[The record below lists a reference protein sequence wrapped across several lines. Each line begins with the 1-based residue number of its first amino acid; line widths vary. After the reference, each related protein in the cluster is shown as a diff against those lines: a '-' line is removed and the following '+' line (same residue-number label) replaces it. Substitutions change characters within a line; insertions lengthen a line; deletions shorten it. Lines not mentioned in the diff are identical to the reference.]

1 MALDCDQ
8 EYAIV
13 ISVLI
18 VNIPKYIG
26 RDKKTLAYN
35 WRSIGLTM

>member
-26 RDKKTLAYN
+26 RST
-35 WRSIGLTM
+35 